1 MARKIKRF
9 FVFLFFSLFFSL
21 LSGRIERSS
30 KNEENRKSFNSAE
43 AKCCPE
49 AQSAAVCKNRSSGEN
64 DVCCATACDENGYC
78 P

>member
-21 LSGRIERSS
+21 LSGRIDRAGKGEES
-30 KNEENRKSFNSAE
+30 KKSLNSAA

-49 AQSAAVCKNRSSGEN
+49 AQSAAVRKE
-64 DVCCATACDENGYC
+64 DTCCATACDENGYC